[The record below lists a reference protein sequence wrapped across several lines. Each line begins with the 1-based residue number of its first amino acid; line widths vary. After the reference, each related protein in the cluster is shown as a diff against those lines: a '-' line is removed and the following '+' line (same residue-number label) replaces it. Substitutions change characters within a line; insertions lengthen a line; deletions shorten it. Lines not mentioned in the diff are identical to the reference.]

1 MASAGQEGETPG
13 NEALG
18 RHRPTNFGTQVDE
31 RPAPPANLVRE
42 RNLYRAHT
50 PIIHRYFVPE
60 EVLRW
65 TQQIRKGSTRLAILQ
80 LVSERERYGYEIVTS
95 IRNRTNGG
103 LEVAEGNVYPALHA
117 LEAEGYVTST
127 WREVEPGVPP
137 RKYYRITAR
146 GREHRSMLVKEW
158 KEYASAIARL
168 LEGE

>member
-1 MASAGQEGETPG
+1 VAED
-13 NEALG
+13 
-18 RHRPTNFGTQVDE
+18 VD
-31 RPAPPANLVRE
+31 
-42 RNLYRAHT
+42 
-50 PIIHRYFVPE
+50 
-60 EVLRW
+60 RW

-95 IRNRTNGG
+95 IRERTKGA

-137 RKYYRITAR
+137 GKYYHITAR
-146 GREHRSMLVKEW
+146 GREHRSKLVKEW
-158 KEYASAIARL
+158 KDYAGAIARL

>member
-1 MASAGQEGETPG
+1 MSGEITARAQV
-13 NEALG
+13 NERL
-18 RHRPTNFGTQVDE
+18 
-31 RPAPPANLVRE
+31 APHLVRE

-50 PIIHRYFVPE
+50 PITHRYSVPE

-103 LEVAEGNVYPALHA
+103 REVAEGHVYPALHA

-137 RKYYRITAR
+137 RKYYRITA
-146 GREHRSMLVKEW
+146 
-158 KEYASAIARL
+158 
-168 LEGE
+168 

>member
-1 MASAGQEGETPG
+1 GRAEEGV
-13 NEALG
+13 
-18 RHRPTNFGTQVDE
+18 RRKQPT
-31 RPAPPANLVRE
+31 
-42 RNLYRAHT
+42 
-50 PIIHRYFVPE
+50 
-60 EVLRW
+60 
-65 TQQIRKGSTRLAILQ
+65 RKGSKGLAMLQ
-80 LVSERERYGYEIVTS
+80 LGSEGERYGYEIVMA
-95 IRNRTNGG
+95 IRSRTNGG

-127 WREVEPGVPP
+127 WREVEAGVPP